1 MQVLVWSL
9 LYWLLGV
16 VRVGYSFFDFSDI
29 NYYYQTYITRMAQG
43 LVPFRDFFIEYPP
56 LFAILLAA
64 PGSDVGPDSYR
75 MRFAVMMILLMAA
88 ACGVTAGAAS
98 SGVSARRP
106 FVVAAVFSGLT
117 LLLGPIA
124 ANRYDPAVTLL
135 LAVVLLFLFRRQWGA
150 VAVTIGVGFALKITP
165 AMLLPLVLL
174 LAPRER
180 IVRMLAWFTTAATV
194 PFVWV
199 ALLGK
204 DSIPN
209 LSAMFSYHFD
219 RPLEIESVL
228 ATPFWI
234 GKLLGITSITVGTT
248 AGSQVIM
255 SGAADM
261 IAKAST
267 GLTLAALGLVF
278 ALVWRRRQAVQADE
292 SLQALA
298 VLATLLASLV
308 GSKVLSP
315 QYFVWVLPAVAIVA
329 LDRRGVGVLLAAV
342 LLLTHVLFPANYVDF
357 AQYQLPGPIAVVV
370 VRNLLLLVAFAIS
383 VRNLWQIPQTL
394 KDGAQ

>member
-1 MQVLVWSL
+1 MQAVVWSL

-29 NYYYQTYITRMAQG
+29 NYYYQNYITKMAQG

-75 MRFAVMMILLMAA
+75 MRFAVMMMVLMAA
-88 ACGVTAGAAS
+88 ACAVTASAVFGEA
-98 SGVSARRP
+98 SARRP
-106 FVVAAVFSGLT
+106 FMVAAVFSGLT

-135 LAVVLLFLFRRQWGA
+135 LAAVLLFLFRRQWGA

-165 AMLLPLVLL
+165 AMLLPLVLI

-209 LSAMFSYHFD
+209 LSAMFSYHFN

-234 GKLLGITSITVGTT
+234 GKLFGVTSITVGTT

-255 SGAADM
+255 SSAADM

-278 ALVWRRRQAVQADE
+278 ALVWRRRQAMQADE
-292 SLQALA
+292 GLQALA

-315 QYFVWVLPAVAIVA
+315 QYFVWILPAIAIVA
-329 LDRRGVGVLLAAV
+329 LDRRGIGISLAAV

-357 AQYQLPGPIAVVV
+357 AQYQVPGTIMIVV
-370 VRNLLLLVAFAIS
+370 VRNLLLVGAFI
-383 VRNLWQIPQTL
+383 VTIWHLWTIPSGSKTT
-394 KDGAQ
+394 K